1 MSELVKQHHEHMGVT
16 EIRKLL
22 NRAIGDFCIKTK
34 IVETSFTFTIDST
47 NHDDRWIWLDEDIID
62 IERIEVDNFIIPRLV
77 GIPLKRDFE

>member
-1 MSELVKQHHEHMGVT
+1 MGQT

-34 IVETSFTFTIDST
+34 VVETSFTFTIDTT

-62 IERIEVDNFIIPRLV
+62 IERIEVDDYIIPRLV
-77 GIPLKRDFE
+77 GIPLKRDYE